1 MNQPLHAARPL
12 AACFA
17 EPAARVSL
25 IGARAYLLEAP
36 GELTLEAQRR
46 IWALSQVLLARPEV
60 ETTVPGMTN
69 LLVLFQQIPPEPQ
82 PVIEELQQLWRAAD
96 PLHRAGR
103 AHEIPVHYGGEHAID
118 LAALCDHSGLS
129 DREVVRRH
137 HQARYSVFAVASAPG
152 FGYLGGLDPAIHMP
166 RKKIPSLHMLK
177 GMVTIGGMQSGIAVL
192 DGPNGW
198 NAIGFADTLMFDA
211 HAAQPALLAPGDT
224 VCFLP
229 ERIEL

>member
-1 MNQPLHAARPL
+1 MNQPLAAVRPL
-12 AACFA
+12 AAYIA

-36 GELTLEAQRR
+36 GDLTLEAQRR
-46 IWALSQVLLARPEV
+46 IWALSQALLARAEV
-60 ETTVPGMTN
+60 EATVPGMTN
-69 LLVLFQQIPPEPQ
+69 LLVLFRQIPAEPQ
-82 PVIEELQQLWRAAD
+82 PVIEQLQQLWRAAD
-96 PLHRAGR
+96 PLDRVGR
-103 AHEIPVHYGGEHAID
+103 VHEIPVHYGGEHAID

-129 DREVVRRH
+129 DHEVVRRH
-137 HQARYSVFAVASAPG
+137 HQSRYSVFAVASAPG

-198 NAIGFADTLMFDA
+198 NAIGFADTPMFDA
-211 HAAQPALLAPGDT
+211 QAAQPTLLAPGDT